1 MTSIARVI
9 HNFDKGSCNS
19 VIITYEGEVIWDGH
33 QFPNN
38 PEMFI
43 EVAKYFGDADIISES
58 SLDDEQ
64 ILKWKDVCND

>member
-9 HNFDKGSCNS
+9 HNFDKGSCDS
-19 VIITYEGEVIWDGH
+19 VIITLEGEVIWNGH

-43 EVAKYFGDADIISES
+43 EVAKYIGNSDIITES

-64 ILKWKDVCND
+64 IQKWKDIDL